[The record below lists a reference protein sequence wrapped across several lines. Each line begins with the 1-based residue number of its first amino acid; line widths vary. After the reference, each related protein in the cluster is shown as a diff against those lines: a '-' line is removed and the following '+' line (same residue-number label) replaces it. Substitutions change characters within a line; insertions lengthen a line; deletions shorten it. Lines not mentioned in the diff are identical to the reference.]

1 MDEIELTEEELD
13 KIPNRHEIQD
23 YLEEEGYLETKD
35 GNLCQNATVEE
46 IFSAGCEY
54 ILKKLKFDKMEKYNS
69 HFINFEGLIAKGND
83 FKKFYG
89 RKYYDNLKAATK
101 AFEEFQTNPDYTK
114 LELWQKNPA
123 IKINQWIKGQIN
135 V

>member
-1 MDEIELTEEELD
+1 MNEIELTEEELD

-35 GNLCQNATVEE
+35 GNLCQDATVEE

-54 ILKKLKFDKMEKYNS
+54 ILKKLKFDKMEKPNS

-83 FKKFYG
+83 FKAIDWLETKTPYIWKSDEKILKF
-89 RKYYDNLKAATK
+89 KY
-101 AFEEFQTNPDYTK
+101 
-114 LELWQKNPA
+114 
-123 IKINQWIKGQIN
+123 
-135 V
+135 